1 MTDYLLDTN
10 ILIGLIDQDEWTQM
24 YVERFDAAALAIS
37 VISYME
43 VLMGTEPEQRHVV
56 KKFLDNF
63 QIIELDRFMAEK
75 VVELL
80 LSKQIKNLKYSKLP
94 DMIIAQTAIRMA
106 VPLITYNKADFKGI
120 KGLTVLAP

>member
-24 YVERFDAAALAIS
+24 YVERFDAATLAIS

-43 VLMGTEPEQRHVV
+43 VLMGTKPEQRHEV

-80 LSKQIKNLKYSKLP
+80 LAKKIKNLKYSKLP
-94 DMIIAQTAIRMA
+94 DMIIAQTALRMA

-120 KGLTVLAP
+120 KGLQVLAP